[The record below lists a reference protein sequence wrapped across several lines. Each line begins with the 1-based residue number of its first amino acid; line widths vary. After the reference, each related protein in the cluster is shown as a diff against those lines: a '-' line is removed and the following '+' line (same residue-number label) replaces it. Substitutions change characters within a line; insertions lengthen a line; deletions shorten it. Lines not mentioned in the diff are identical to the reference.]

1 MTEKAKA
8 YLERYPDPEILV
20 IEDQEG
26 DPERAKL
33 FNELPDEDAKQVLRH
48 YGIKEKIIALAFD

>member
-33 FNELPDEDAKQVLRH
+33 FNELPTKMQNKF
-48 YGIKEKIIALAFD
+48 YGIMVLKKR